1 MPIEDA
7 GHSARKP
14 ANAGPDHEPKL
25 SRRNLRAAAVPGV
38 PAADDEPAEALAV
51 WPLDEVQKAA
61 LGRMLGMIDETGRDP
76 PVG

>member
-7 GHSARKP
+7 GHSVRKP

-25 SRRNLRAAAVPGV
+25 SRRNLRATAVLGV
-38 PAADDEPAEALAV
+38 PQSEDDPVDALPV

-61 LGRMLGMIDETGRDP
+61 LGRMLGMINETGRDQ